1 MKQREKKELD
11 TSVQGIIIREMIA
24 HVTSDWSKDQKWRIT
39 KKISRACLECT
50 RRLFTNR
57 DKNGTV

>member
-24 HVTSDWSKDQKWRIT
+24 HVTSEHMIGQKI
-39 KKISRACLECT
+39 KKAS
-50 RRLFTNR
+50 F
-57 DKNGTV
+57 